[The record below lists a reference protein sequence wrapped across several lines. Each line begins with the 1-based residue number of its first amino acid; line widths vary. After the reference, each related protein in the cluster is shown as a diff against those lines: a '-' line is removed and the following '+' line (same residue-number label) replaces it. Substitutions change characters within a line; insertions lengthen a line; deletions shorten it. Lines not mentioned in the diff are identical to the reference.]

1 MSSAKLYYVRP
12 FPELLS
18 CFFSLIESEI
28 SEQASRQVASEEQKK
43 LFVNMPGAVI
53 YVIITWAEAK
63 ILKIK
68 IAKCVGALKMKT
80 CVESLQKRTNFQYTE
95 FSSIIGLVLTDR
107 RNILDTR
114 RKSAGGK
121 SFSR

>member
-1 MSSAKLYYVRP
+1 
-12 FPELLS
+12 
-18 CFFSLIESEI
+18 
-28 SEQASRQVASEEQKK
+28 
-43 LFVNMPGAVI
+43 MPGAVI

-95 FSSIIGLVLTDR
+95 FPSIIGLVLTDR

>member
-53 YVIITWAEAK
+53 YVIIKWAETK

-95 FSSIIGLVLTDR
+95 FSSIIGLDLTDR

>member
-1 MSSAKLYYVRP
+1 
-12 FPELLS
+12 
-18 CFFSLIESEI
+18 
-28 SEQASRQVASEEQKK
+28 
-43 LFVNMPGAVI
+43 MPGAVI
-53 YVIITWAEAK
+53 YVIITRAETK